1 MKREETIRLTGLSIG
16 YRGKH
21 SVKCVADGIS
31 QAIHSGELT
40 CLLGENGAGKS
51 TLLRTLSGFLSPLA
65 GEISILGRPLSSYKE
80 RELATVIGV
89 VLTEKNNLQNMT
101 VRELVGMGRSPYTGF
116 WGRLSADD
124 RRKVDDALSLVGI
137 AALSDRMVQ
146 TLSDGERQK
155 VMIAKAL
162 AQETPIIFLDEPT
175 AFLDYPSKVEI
186 LHLLHRLSREMHKTI
201 FLSTHDLELALQIAD
216 RLWLMPHRSDPE
228 KRGSAGGP
236 AGGSAGGQEV
246 GHGGG
251 RSVTVGTPEDL
262 SLDGTLDMFFRRKGV
277 AFEKQTGLY
286 RIEPEYRAEVRLTGD
301 PVACEM
307 VRKALR
313 RNGIRA
319 LSAAAPAAAA
329 ADASFAAA
337 AAAPY
342 PAAADSAAAAAAPYP
357 AAADSAAAAA
367 APCPAAADS
376 AAAAA
381 APYPAAADS
390 AAAAAAPYPAATDST
405 AAAATPVPVI
415 RAEIAP
421 DGTPSFTVMNISA
434 GSSDARQNLFEASEG
449 ARPQKNLPLHQANPQ
464 PAVSSTVHLTVH
476 TIADLL
482 DLL

>member
-21 SVKCVADGIS
+21 SVKCVADDIS

-216 RLWLMPHRSDPE
+216 RLWLMPRRPDPE
-228 KRGSAGGP
+228 KRGSAGGS
-236 AGGSAGGQEV
+236 AGGSVGGSAGGSVGGSAGGSADGSAGGQEV
-246 GHGGG
+246 GHGGGRNGG

-319 LSAAAPAAAA
+319 VAAPAATAAPAAAA
-329 ADASFAAA
+329 ADASFAATA
-337 AAAPY
+337 AAPYLAAADSAAAAADASFAATAAAPY
-342 PAAADSAAAAAAPYP
+342 PAAADSA
-357 AAADSAAAAA
+357 
-367 APCPAAADS
+367 
-376 AAAAA
+376 
-381 APYPAAADS
+381 
-390 AAAAAAPYPAATDST
+390 

-449 ARPQKNLPLHQANPQ
+449 ASGH
-464 PAVSSTVHLTVH
+464 VTVH

>member
-21 SVKCVADGIS
+21 SVKCVADDIS

-137 AALSDRMVQ
+137 AALSNRMVQ

-216 RLWLMPHRSDPE
+216 RLWLMPRRPDPE
-228 KRGSAGGP
+228 KRGS

-246 GHGGG
+246 GHGGGRKGGRNGG

-329 ADASFAAA
+329 ADASFAAT

-342 PAAADSAAAAAAPYP
+342 PAAADSA
-357 AAADSAAAAA
+357 
-367 APCPAAADS
+367 
-376 AAAAA
+376 
-381 APYPAAADS
+381 
-390 AAAAAAPYPAATDST
+390 

-421 DGTPSFTVMNISA
+421 DGTPSFTDMNSSA
-434 GSSDARQNLFEASEG
+434 GFSDARQNLFEASEG

-464 PAVSSTVHLTVH
+464 PAVSSTGHVTVH

>member
-216 RLWLMPHRSDPE
+216 RLWLMPRRPDPE
-228 KRGSAGGP
+228 KRGSADGS

-319 LSAAAPAAAA
+319 VAAPAATAAPAAAA
-329 ADASFAAA
+329 ADASFAAT

-342 PAAADSAAAAAAPYP
+342 PAAADSA
-357 AAADSAAAAA
+357 
-367 APCPAAADS
+367 
-376 AAAAA
+376 
-381 APYPAAADS
+381 
-390 AAAAAAPYPAATDST
+390 

-449 ARPQKNLPLHQANPQ
+449 ASGH
-464 PAVSSTVHLTVH
+464 VTVH

>member
-21 SVKCVADGIS
+21 SVKCVADDIS

-65 GEISILGRPLSSYKE
+65 GEISILGRPLASYKE

-89 VLTEKNNLQNMT
+89 VLTEKSNLQNMT

-137 AALSDRMVQ
+137 AALGDRMVQ

-216 RLWLMPHRSDPE
+216 RLWLMPRRPDPE
-228 KRGSAGGP
+228 KRGSAGGSADGSTAGS

-246 GHGGG
+246 GHGGGRKGGRNGG

-329 ADASFAAA
+329 ADASFAAT

-342 PAAADSAAAAAAPYP
+342 PAAADSA
-357 AAADSAAAAA
+357 
-367 APCPAAADS
+367 
-376 AAAAA
+376 
-381 APYPAAADS
+381 
-390 AAAAAAPYPAATDST
+390 

-434 GSSDARQNLFEASEG
+434 GSSVARQNLFEASEG
-449 ARPQKNLPLHQANPQ
+449 ASGH
-464 PAVSSTVHLTVH
+464 VTVH

>member
-21 SVKCVADGIS
+21 SVKCVAEGIS

-51 TLLRTLSGFLSPLA
+51 TLLRTLSGFLPPLA

-89 VLTEKNNLQNMT
+89 VLTEKSNLQNMT

-124 RRKVDDALSLVGI
+124 RHKVDDALSLVGI

-216 RLWLMPHRSDPE
+216 RLWLMPRRSDPE
-228 KRGSAGGP
+228 KRDSAGGSVGGSVGGS

-246 GHGGG
+246 GHGGGRNGGRNGG

-319 LSAAAPAAAA
+319 VAAPAAAPAAAA
-329 ADASFAAA
+329 ADASFAATA
-337 AAAPY
+337 AAPYPAAAYPAAPY
-342 PAAADSAAAAAAPYP
+342 PAAADSAAAAAVPYP
-357 AAADSAAAAA
+357 AAADSA
-367 APCPAAADS
+367 
-376 AAAAA
+376 
-381 APYPAAADS
+381 
-390 AAAAAAPYPAATDST
+390 

-464 PAVSSTVHLTVH
+464 PAASSTGHVTVH